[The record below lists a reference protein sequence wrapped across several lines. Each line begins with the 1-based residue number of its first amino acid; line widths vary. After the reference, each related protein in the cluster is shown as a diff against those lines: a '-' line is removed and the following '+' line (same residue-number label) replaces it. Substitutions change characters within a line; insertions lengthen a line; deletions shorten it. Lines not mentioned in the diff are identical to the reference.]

1 MPAPRVPTLAEVD
14 QISAVADPVVRN
26 LQITH
31 CYHELALVLAAPEVG
46 YSVIKLLSAMEQMR
60 LQFPERMPVGFEPL
74 FDT

>member
-1 MPAPRVPTLAEVD
+1 MP
-14 QISAVADPVVRN
+14 ISGNDF
-26 LQITH
+26 QMGMD
-31 CYHELALVLAAPEVG
+31 ELALVLAAPEVG